1 VGAEF
6 GYSLYET
13 FYMTDRRFHRIK
25 DPTTASYYSAVSKE
39 VILDVQTEHDL
50 FLRYKET
57 GDTEARD
64 RIIGSAL
71 RFVIKL
77 ARKYA
82 RDEETTKDLVSAG
95 NVGLLK
101 ALSRYELDRG
111 TRFLSYATSWVL
123 LEMRNELYNSHL
135 VSLPLWRQK
144 AIHKTRQ
151 VNARAEAENGCRATI
166 DTLSYET
173 ELSPVQLK
181 RLHEHSYVKVLSIN
195 EPRKTVSTDLH
206 SDAACLLNVLAS
218 PDVRIDCQ
226 AADDETRALLH
237 TCIGR
242 LPTVTEQFVIK
253 AYFGWMSD
261 PWSLRQIGNV
271 LLVTSERVRQ
281 IKVVALRRLRK
292 HLRLYYRVKTVTD
305 ICTN

>member
-1 VGAEF
+1 MMGQRC
-6 GYSLYET
+6 
-13 FYMTDRRFHRIK
+13 RRVE
-25 DPTTASYYSAVSKE
+25 DPTTTSYYNAVSKE
-39 VILDVQTEHDL
+39 EILDAQTERDL
-50 FLRYKET
+50 FISYKKT
-57 GDTEARD
+57 GDPQARD

-82 RDEETTKDLVSAG
+82 RDEEMTKDLVSAG

-101 ALSRYELDRG
+101 AMDRYQLDRN

-123 LEMRNELYNSHL
+123 LEMRNELYNSRL

-151 VNARAEAENGCRATI
+151 VNARSEAKNGFRATV
-166 DTLSYET
+166 DELSYET
-173 ELSPVQLK
+173 ELSPSQLN
-181 RLHEHSYVKVLSIN
+181 RLYDRSYVKVISIH
-195 EPRKTVSTDLH
+195 EPRATASADPH
-206 SDAACLLNVLAS
+206 DDSACLLNVLADS
-218 PDVRIDCQ
+218 NAQIDCQ
-226 AADDETRALLH
+226 AVDDETRALLH
-237 TCIGR
+237 TCISR

-292 HLRLYYRVKTVTD
+292 HLKLHYRVKTVGD
-305 ICTN
+305 VCTEA

>member
-1 VGAEF
+1 M
-6 GYSLYET
+6 ET
-13 FYMTDRRFHRIK
+13 RCRRRE
-25 DPTTASYYSAVSKE
+25 DPTITHYYNAVSKE
-39 VILDVQTEHDL
+39 EILDAKTERDL
-50 FLRYKET
+50 FIQYRAT
-57 GDTEARD
+57 GDTVARD

-82 RDEETTKDLVSAG
+82 RDEEMTKDLVSAG

-101 ALSRYELDRG
+101 ALDRFELDRH

-123 LEMRNELYNSHL
+123 LEMRNELYNSRL

-151 VNARAEAENGCRATI
+151 VNARAEAKNGSRATV
-166 DTLSYET
+166 DELSYET
-173 ELSPVQLK
+173 ELSPLQLN
-181 RLHEHSYVKVLSIN
+181 RLYDRSYVKMVSIH
-195 EPRKTVSTDLH
+195 EPRKTASADPHDDT
-206 SDAACLLNVLAS
+206 ACLLNVLADS
-218 PDVRIDCQ
+218 GAQIDCQ
-226 AADDETRALLH
+226 AVDDETRALLH
-237 TCIGR
+237 ICISR
-242 LPTVTEQFVIK
+242 LPTVAEQFVIK

-281 IKVVALRRLRK
+281 IKVVALRRLKK
-292 HLRLYYRVKTVTD
+292 HLKLHYRVKTVGD
-305 ICTN
+305 VCTE